1 MSGKL
6 QKMLSI
12 NQIIEFLFLFCLN
25 SILISNSCV
34 FTKSCV
40 PRIFVMFRA
49 SVSQICLIYSSPKG
63 KKVGRDLDMNEL
75 VTMVLRRY
83 RTPEL
88 LSNYNQVTSCN
99 AEVTKGH

>member
-1 MSGKL
+1 M
-6 QKMLSI
+6 
-12 NQIIEFLFLFCLN
+12 
-25 SILISNSCV
+25 
-34 FTKSCV
+34 
-40 PRIFVMFRA
+40 
-49 SVSQICLIYSSPKG
+49 
-63 KKVGRDLDMNEL
+63 GRDLEMNEL